1 MTVRISQ
8 EENIKQVKLFR
19 RNREETKEEERF
31 LSMQLISQ
39 EKDFAV
45 GINSF
50 KGTRP
55 EWLMPQQKTFFSFLE
70 KGKILKG
77 REGNRPTGACSLYYL
92 SFFFFFFFLIF
103 FLFPCFPTFF
113 LFYFFFHVL
122 PLFFNPCSGHNG
134 GLLITPAVTRFY
146 YFAL

>member
-92 SFFFFFFFLIF
+92 SFFSFFFFLIF

-122 PLFFNPCSGHNG
+122 PLFFNPCSEHNG

>member
-50 KGTRP
+50 KGTKP

-70 KGKILKG
+70 EGKILKG

-92 SFFFFFFFLIF
+92 SFFFFFFFSFLSFFF
-103 FLFPCFPTFF
+103 FLAFLLSFYSIFSFMFFPCFLTPVLGTMEVF
-113 LFYFFFHVL
+113 L
-122 PLFFNPCSGHNG
+122 
-134 GLLITPAVTRFY
+134 
-146 YFAL
+146 